1 MQNDE
6 VKPYFEKL
14 KKKNAS
20 LILKRCFDVVTAL
33 LMLIILSPVLLVL
46 AVMIKIDSPGPVFYR
61 QERVTQYGERFRI
74 FKFRTM
80 KHNAGGASVTVAD
93 DDRITR
99 VGAKIRKLRLD
110 EFPQLIDV
118 LRGKMSFVGTRP
130 EAVKYVEK
138 YTDEMKATLL
148 LPSGITCLASVIYKN
163 EDELLRDEANVDKAY
178 VEKVL
183 PQKMKINLYSLNNF
197 SLWGEIK
204 TMFLTVAAVFGNSE
218 KTAERYR
225 NDILSQG

>member
-1 MQNDE
+1 
-6 VKPYFEKL
+6 
-14 KKKNAS
+14 
-20 LILKRCFDVVTAL
+20 
-33 LMLIILSPVLLVL
+33 
-46 AVMIKIDSPGPVFYR
+46 
-61 QERVTQYGERFRI
+61 
-74 FKFRTM
+74 M

-99 VGAKIRKLRLD
+99 VGAKMRKLRLD